1 VSAHDLFDHLAGGQ
15 TTVCRAWLVT
25 RRDGMTLGFT
35 DHDRDLVFD
44 GVTFRAE
51 SGLTARAVQQTTGL
65 AVDNTEAL
73 GALSHAAVTEAD
85 VLAGRYDAAEV
96 RAWLVNWARPEVRVE
111 QFRGTLGEIV
121 RAAGAFRAEL
131 RGLTEA
137 LNQPQGR
144 VYQRSCSAVLGDG
157 KCRFDLTQPGYFTE
171 RVVEDMHDRTVFRF
185 ASFGGF
191 DDRWF
196 ERGRVIVMSGQAEG
210 IIGVIKND
218 RTIGSRREIELWQA
232 IGPDIRAGDLLRL
245 EAGCDKA
252 VDTCRIKFGNL
263 PNFRGFPHIPGEDWM
278 TSYPRPEQPQ
288 EGRSLFGGVVIP
300 GLGP

>member
-1 VSAHDLFDHLAGGQ
+1 MSAQDLYDHLTGGQ

-25 RRDGMTLGFT
+25 RRDGTTLGFT
-35 DHDRDLVFD
+35 DHDRDLEFD

-73 GALSHAAVTEAD
+73 GALSHAAVTEED
-85 VLAGRYDAAEV
+85 LLAGRYDAAEV
-96 RAWLVNWARPEVRVE
+96 RAWLVNWAKPDDRVE

-121 RAAGAFRAEL
+121 RAGGAFRAEL

-144 VYQRSCSAVLGDG
+144 VYQRSCSAVLGDD
-157 KCRFDLTQPGYFTE
+157 KCRFDLTQPGYFAE
-171 RVVEDMHDRTVFRF
+171 RPVEDVQDRTVFRF

-196 ERGRVIVMSGQAEG
+196 ERGRVIVKSGQAIG

-218 RTIGSRREIELWQA
+218 RTIGAGREIELWQA
-232 IGPDIRAGDLLRL
+232 IGPDIRTGDLLRL
-245 EAGCDKA
+245 EVGCDKA
-252 VDTCRIKFGNL
+252 VDTCHIKFNNL

-288 EGRSLFGGVVIP
+288 EGRSLFAGSVLS
-300 GLGP
+300 GLLP